1 MPLTAHLAIG
11 WSVFAICL
19 IGSLIF
25 SWLFV
30 LWLRSVRENESSGFT
45 NLIVSLCLCI
55 TIVSALL
62 VPVDVFLVSSMKN
75 ADGSYQEWAKD
86 HLVREEYLFKI
97 KMVYYVLFCVVLAMS
112 FLILPLTFFYHT
124 TSPLAEDE
132 EEIMEETVGG
142 KLCRALKYTS
152 ASVLL
157 LVVLILLGIFLPF
170 ETSTLERG
178 FGQYMK
184 DSWVEF
190 KTSEGVFEMIVFLMN
205 SISVVG
211 LFLLVIY
218 TAIGIASLPCD
229 FIRGT
234 NKVIKSISQLESQM
248 KETEERLSYLR
259 NNEEEGATNGFE
271 QDEANRLEQELSM
284 LNRQKTEL
292 IESSRGCF
300 LICYKLLRPFQ
311 IITGMMFFLL
321 GLLIFL
327 SLILNNID
335 KAIHSSAQKGYI
347 LNNGTLPNPMDMA
360 LVFLQNTFPLDYIL
374 YLGMV
379 LFFLITSI
387 SGVKRIGIRFMWLRL
402 YKIAPHSTKPQA
414 LALMSLTLILILVAS
429 NILFYS
435 VAPDYTTYGSQHF
448 VDIIKNQTVVE
459 RCNNVHA
466 PPDECN
472 MTIIATFLLAFHT
485 KAWIFGAVYYW
496 LTWIFIAIILGGS
509 CFSLFHCTRRSRGII
524 SSDPNEDEDE
534 LLNNES

>member
-45 NLIVSLCLCI
+45 NVIISLCLCI

-86 HLVREEYLFKI
+86 PLVREEYLFKI
-97 KMVYYVLFCVVLAMS
+97 KMVYYVLFCVVLTMT

-132 EEIMEETVGG
+132 EEMMEETVGR
-142 KLCRALKYTS
+142 KFCRALKYTS

-178 FGQYMK
+178 FGQYME
-184 DSWVEF
+184 DSWVEL
-190 KTSEGVFEMIVFLMN
+190 KTSEGVFELIVFLMN

-234 NKVIKSISQLESQM
+234 NQIINSISQLESQM
-248 KETEERLSYLR
+248 KETEGRLSYLR

-300 LICYKLLRPFQ
+300 LMCYRLLRPFQ
-311 IITGMMFFLL
+311 IITGVMFFLL

-387 SGVKRIGIRFMWLRL
+387 SGVKRIGIRFMWLPL

-448 VDIIKNQTVVE
+448 ADVIKNQTVVE

-466 PPDECN
+466 PLNECN

-496 LTWIFIAIILGGS
+496 LTWIFIVIILGGT
-509 CFSLFHCTRRSRGII
+509 CLSLFQCTRRSRGMI